1 MIDQLIMR
9 KSIKCRYTP
18 RYSLR
23 YSSVV
28 EMLTKL
34 HLTEK
39 LFNLLIK
46 LILSV
51 QKILPKL

>member
-18 RYSLR
+18 RYSLG

>member
-18 RYSLR
+18 R